1 MSRKIPAP
9 SSCLP
14 PLKRL
19 SGFDAAQVTTF
30 LGHLR
35 QIYQPEVRGVQN
47 KAAHDS
53 GYASEASDD
62 DCSKSTSSTTSSID
76 SLRTDRFERSV
87 AMKWLTGFI
96 TRGEEWI
103 EEGTTGEEQ
112 TERIRVTEDAAS
124 LLAVCSGTSSGPL
137 MRTFDF
143 PRSRQL
149 EDNADD
155 QGQDPIIIHIRDAS
169 ILSQDHTSVG
179 LQTWGSSC
187 ILAQR
192 MVESPAAYGL
202 QQRGDGEKLNILELG
217 AGTGVLSMVMAKLF
231 TSDEAQVI
239 ATDYHSAVLDNLRA
253 NVSGNFDGALSSA
266 SHEPPMVLSLDWRH
280 LHCIASS
287 GAIRDAKPEAPF
299 DTSFD
304 IIIGADIIYEP
315 EHALWIKSSVE
326 LLLKRDGRSFF
337 YLIMPMR
344 PTHEVETASVR
355 ETFPL
360 AADVQKDHAGGGEEE
375 GAMKR
380 IAILDVSEIDRVIG
394 TGRVDEVRYLLYR
407 IGWV

>member
-19 SGFDAAQVTTF
+19 SAFDAAQVTTF

-35 QIYQPEVRGVQN
+35 QIYQPEVRGVRS

-62 DCSKSTSSTTSSID
+62 DCKSTSSTTSSID
-76 SLRTDRFERSV
+76 TIRTDRFERSV

-103 EEGTTGEEQ
+103 EEGMTGEEQ
-112 TERIRVTEDAAS
+112 NQRIRVTEDAAS

-137 MRTFDF
+137 MRTFEF
-143 PRSRQL
+143 PRSPQL
-149 EDNADD
+149 AGAGADQD
-155 QGQDPIIIHIRDAS
+155 QDPIIVHIRDAS

-192 MVESPAAYGL
+192 MLDSPAAFGL
-202 QQRGDGEKLNILELG
+202 QQRGNGEKLNILELG

-231 TSDEAQVI
+231 TSDEARII
-239 ATDYHSAVLDNLRA
+239 ATDYHPAVLDNLRA
-253 NVSGNFDGALSSA
+253 NVSGNFEGALSSA
-266 SHEPPMVLSLDWRH
+266 SHEPPAVLPLDWRH

-287 GAIRDAKPEAPF
+287 SAICDARPERPF
-299 DTSFD
+299 DMPFD
-304 IIIGADIIYEP
+304 IILGADIIYEP
-315 EHALWIKSSVE
+315 EHAVWIRSSVE
-326 LLLKRDGRSFF
+326 LLLKRDAQSFF
-337 YLIMPMR
+337 YLIMPLR

-355 ETFPL
+355 KTFPL
-360 AADVQKDHAGGGEEE
+360 AADIRQHRAASGEE
-375 GAMKR
+375 GVMSR
-380 IAILDVSEIDRVIG
+380 IAILDVSEIDRVVG